1 MRTYVTRLCCVGL
14 FGISAIVLAQPPQ
27 AQWLVHLHS
36 MEQGLSAYRPELLLS
51 LQSDAL
57 WYYAWQVKGVDLA
70 EFMLQIQERIS
81 HLEQLQV
88 QKNSV
93 LWEQSAVPDPCSI
106 RLQKVDV
113 SSSFIA
119 LSCLRSEQLVHQPFF
134 SHPDLQLLWAW
145 EEKLTGGRVQHQ
157 WYSVPKKIEPQ
168 PLLMELLAK
177 KFPNMSVHADSYAM
191 SFQYG
196 AEQWVISWVP
206 MGEQMVGV
214 YVLRWY

>member
-1 MRTYVTRLCCVGL
+1 MRRSITRLCCVGVV
-14 FGISAIVLAQPPQ
+14 GISAIAFTGPLQ
-27 AQWLVHLHS
+27 AQWLTQLHS
-36 MEQGLSAYRPELLLS
+36 VEQGLSAYSPELLLS

-57 WYYAWQVKGVDLA
+57 WYYAWQVEGVDLA
-70 EFMLQIQERIS
+70 EFMLQIQERIP

-93 LWEQSAVPDPCSI
+93 LWEQSAVSDPCSI
-106 RLQKVDV
+106 RLQKVDA
-113 SSSFIA
+113 SSLFIA
-119 LSCLRSEQLVHQPFF
+119 LSCLRSEQPVHQPLF
-134 SHPDLQLLWAW
+134 SHPDLQLMWAW
-145 EEKLTGGRVQHQ
+145 EEKLAGGRVQHQ
-157 WYSVPKKIEPQ
+157 WYSVPTKIEPQ
-168 PLLMELLAK
+168 PLLMEVLAK